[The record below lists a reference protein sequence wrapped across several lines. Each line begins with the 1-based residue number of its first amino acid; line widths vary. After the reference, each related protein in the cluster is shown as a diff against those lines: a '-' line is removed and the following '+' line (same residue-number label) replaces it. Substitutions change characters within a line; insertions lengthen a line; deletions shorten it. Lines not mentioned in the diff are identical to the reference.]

1 MNKVLVV
8 DDEDFVRFAF
18 SESLREA
25 GFGTFDAPGGRE
37 AMEVVAEER
46 PDAVLIDLKMPG
58 MSGIET
64 MLALKRIDPD
74 IPMIIITGH
83 ADVSAAVE
91 AIKVGAYDFIVKPP
105 DFERLFV
112 ILKRA
117 IEQSDLVKEIKRL
130 HTAVE
135 VSSEGFFGTSCA
147 ILEIIDK
154 VQQVSPSDFSVIIQG
169 ETGTGK
175 TTIARTIH
183 RLSRRT
189 NGPFVM
195 IDMGALPETLVE
207 SELFGYEKGAFT
219 GADKRKKGFFEIAE
233 GGTLLIDELQNMSPY
248 VQGKLLRAV
257 EEKRIYPLGSIRS
270 VEVNVRIIAA
280 SNSDLHQA
288 VREKRFRE
296 DLFFRLS
303 EFVIS
308 LPPLRERVED
318 IFFLAQKFL
327 VEACKELNK
336 PGCCLSDNALRV
348 LREHSWPGNV
358 RELKNVI
365 RRAVLLSGSAVINIE
380 DIGLLIEEK
389 EKSVFLPLPLKELSA
404 MAVRN
409 VERQAIRRALEIT
422 GGNKTKAASMLQVDY
437 KTLLTKIRDYNI

>member
-1 MNKVLVV
+1 MSKVLVV
-8 DDEDFVRFAF
+8 DDEDFVRHAF

-25 GFGTFDAPGGRE
+25 GFTTFDAPGGQE
-37 AMEVVAEER
+37 AMEVVEEER

-58 MSGIET
+58 MDGIET
-64 MLALKRIDPD
+64 MLALKKIDPD
-74 IPMIIITGH
+74 IPMIIVTGY
-83 ADVSAAVE
+83 ADVSTAVE

-112 ILKRA
+112 TLKRA

-130 HTAVE
+130 HTAVG
-135 VSSEGFFGTSCA
+135 VSSEGFFGTSRV
-147 ILEIIDK
+147 IQEIIDR
-154 VQQVSPSDFSVIIQG
+154 VQQVSRSDFSIIIQG

-183 RLSRRT
+183 RLSRRA
-189 NGPFVM
+189 NGPFVVV
-195 IDMGALPETLVE
+195 DMGAIPETLVE
-207 SELFGYEKGAFT
+207 SELFGYERGAFT
-219 GADKRKKGFFEIAE
+219 GAERRKRGFFEIAD

-257 EEKRIYPLGSIRS
+257 EEKRIYPLGSVRP
-270 VEVNVRIIAA
+270 VEVNVRLIAA
-280 SNSDLHQA
+280 TNSDLQQA

-303 EFVIS
+303 EFFIT

-318 IFFLAQKFL
+318 ILFLAQKFL
-327 VEACKELNK
+327 VEAGTELNK
-336 PGCCLSDNALRV
+336 QGCCLSDNALRI
-348 LREHSWPGNV
+348 LQEHSWPGNV

-365 RRAVLLSGSAVINIE
+365 RRAVLLSSGEIINVK
-380 DIGLLIEEK
+380 DIGILIEEK
-389 EKSVFLPLPLKELSA
+389 EKGAFSPLPLKELSA

-409 VERQAIRRALEIT
+409 VERQAIRKALEMT
-422 GGNKTKAASMLQVDY
+422 RGNKTKAASLLQVDY
-437 KTLLTKIRDYNI
+437 KTLLTKIKEYNI